1 MAFLF
6 TVDKLHVCEQQKM
19 ALAVPLDFSVNLTN
33 QNHEKG
39 EKCLNF
45 WYIISFYSGTVEKV
59 EKLKEGTVTPT

>member
-1 MAFLF
+1 
-6 TVDKLHVCEQQKM
+6 M

-45 WYIISFYSGTVEKV
+45 WCIISFYSGTVEKV